1 MKLYY
6 NCPLAFK
13 KLECFLKG
21 TREIFC
27 DNDVSWEDF
36 LWLAHIQL
44 KLYFRNTL
52 SLSNNQIPKLFSIIR
67 K

>member
-27 DNDVSWEDF
+27 EKDVSWEDF

-44 KLYFRNTL
+44 KLYFPNT
-52 SLSNNQIPKLFSIIR
+52 NNVSFK
-67 K
+67 